1 MHQIFEKV
9 EKINNKLII
18 PAVILLFFIIIFE
31 LFVHTENHAI
41 ELAVEVADYFVIT
54 VFVID
59 LIFLF
64 HKAKTTKFFFKNYWL
79 DILAVFPFNL
89 MFKALGEVAKIFS
102 SLDGLVIGQAIFH
115 ETVEVSKAT
124 AKVEEVAKVGERLGK
139 AERVAKVAEQ
149 MGKAGRYVRLGAR
162 AIRISTKTHS
172 IIRFKR
178 HKKERLRD

>member
-1 MHQIFEKV
+1 MHPFFEKV

-18 PAVILLFFIIIFE
+18 PAIILLFFIIIFE
-31 LFVHTENHAI
+31 LFIHIENSTL
-41 ELAVEVADYFVIT
+41 ELALEIADYFVIA

-64 HKAKTTKFFFKNYWL
+64 HKAKTTKFFFQNYWL
-79 DILAVFPFNL
+79 DIIAVFPFSL

-102 SLDGLVIGQAIFH
+102 SLDSLVVGQAIFH
-115 ETVEVSKAT
+115 ETVEVSKAAT
-124 AKVEEVAKVGERLGK
+124 K
-139 AERVAKVAEQ
+139 AERVSKIAEKF
-149 MGKAGRYVRLGAR
+149 GKLGRYVKFGAR
-162 AIRISTKTHS
+162 VVRITTKTHS

>member
-1 MHQIFEKV
+1 MHPFFEKV

-18 PAVILLFFIIIFE
+18 PAIILLFFIIIFE
-31 LFVHTENHAI
+31 LFIHTENHAI

-59 LIFLF
+59 LVFLF

-79 DILAVFPFNL
+79 DIIAVFPFSL
-89 MFKALGEVAKIFS
+89 MFKALGEVAKVFS
-102 SLDGLVIGQAIFH
+102 SLESVVVGQAILH
-115 ETVEVSKAT
+115 ETVEVSKAAT
-124 AKVEEVAKVGERLGK
+124 K
-139 AERVAKVAEQ
+139 AERVAKVAEKF
-149 MGKAGRYVRLGAR
+149 GKLGRYVKFGAR
-162 AIRISTKTHS
+162 AVRISTKTHS

>member
-1 MHQIFEKV
+1 MHPFFVKV

-18 PAVILLFFIIIFE
+18 PAIILLFFIIIFE
-31 LFVHTENHAI
+31 LFIHIENHAL
-41 ELAVEVADYFVIT
+41 ELAVEVADYFVIA
-54 VFVID
+54 VFVVD

-79 DILAVFPFNL
+79 DILAVFPFIL
-89 MFKALGEVAKIFS
+89 IFKALSGILEFFS
-102 SLDGLVIGQAIFH
+102 MAERLTIGQAIFH
-115 ETVEVSKAT
+115 ETVEVSKAA
-124 AKVEEVAKVGERLGK
+124 AKAEEVAKVGEKLGK

-162 AIRISTKTHS
+162 AIRITTKTHS

-178 HKKERLRD
+178 RKKERLRD